1 MFKNNATFFINP
13 LIFTRKVTKKITKK
27 LGKARKS
34 GAEGVFLKKYR
45 VKSWDDRRQFV
56 SSTTFIC
63 MAIVRG
69 YLPFVQVSR
78 R

>member
-1 MFKNNATFFINP
+1 MFFIHQFC
-13 LIFTRKVTKKITKK
+13 LTKIRKTAQKA
-27 LGKARKS
+27 LGKAWKS
-34 GAEGVFLKKYR
+34 GAEGVFLKKYS

>member
-34 GAEGVFLKKYR
+34 GAEGESLKLLKESGAIFAEFD
-45 VKSWDDRRQFV
+45 VVEIRR
-56 SSTTFIC
+56 
-63 MAIVRG
+63 
-69 YLPFVQVSR
+69 
-78 R
+78 